1 MTADNT
7 PVVGRFAPTPS
18 GFLHLGNVFCSLLA
32 WLYAKSSGGKIV
44 LRIEDLDPQRCSLS
58 KADAL
63 ARELEWLGLTWDEG
77 AYCSADSDSFFQ
89 SRRSDIYAHC
99 FDLLQQQGLV
109 YPCFCSRSEL
119 HAAEAPHASDGRII
133 YAGTCRELTAAQRS
147 AKMQQR
153 RPAWRIKVN
162 DELIAFTD
170 MHYGKQQANL
180 SHECGDFILRRS
192 DGVYAYQL
200 AVVIDDALMGVN
212 QVVRGCDL
220 LSSTPVQL
228 YLYRLLKLT
237 PPSFCHIPL
246 LTDAAGRRLSKRDGD
261 LEIAALRQHFGNP
274 EPIIGLLAY
283 LAGQLPKPEPITAAE
298 LLPLPSGSGFPRQ
311 YRCTAI
317 TLIAKA
323 ITHFTDYKTWEEYIM
338 KKFLMKIKVNM
349 LIVLIISLLGG
360 MAGSYFFNNR
370 WLGLIVAIP
379 LCALYIYQV
388 YQVQADYREQ
398 HTKKKHTNKYR

>member
-1 MTADNT
+1 MAAATA

-44 LRIEDLDPQRCSLS
+44 LRIEDLDPQRCSRA

-77 AYCSADSDSFFQ
+77 AYCSAASDSFFQ

-99 FDLLQQQGLV
+99 FDLLQQQELV

-119 HAAEAPHASDGRII
+119 HAAEAPHASDGHII

-153 RPAWRIKVN
+153 HPAWRIKVA

-170 MHYGKQQANL
+170 MHYGRQKANL
-180 SHECGDFILRRS
+180 AHECGDFILRRS

-228 YLYRLLKLT
+228 YLYRLLNLT

-246 LTDAAGRRLSKRDGD
+246 LTDAEGRRLSKRDGD
-261 LEIAALRQHFGNP
+261 LEIAALRQLFGSP

-283 LAGQLPKPEPITAAE
+283 LAGQLPKPEPLTAAE
-298 LLPLPSGSGFPRQ
+298 LLPLFRPESVP
-311 YRCTAI
+311 
-317 TLIAKA
+317 
-323 ITHFTDYKTWEEYIM
+323 HD
-338 KKFLMKIKVNM
+338 N
-349 LIVLIISLLGG
+349 IVVPQLL
-360 MAGSYFFNNR
+360 
-370 WLGLIVAIP
+370 
-379 LCALYIYQV
+379 
-388 YQVQADYREQ
+388 
-398 HTKKKHTNKYR
+398 